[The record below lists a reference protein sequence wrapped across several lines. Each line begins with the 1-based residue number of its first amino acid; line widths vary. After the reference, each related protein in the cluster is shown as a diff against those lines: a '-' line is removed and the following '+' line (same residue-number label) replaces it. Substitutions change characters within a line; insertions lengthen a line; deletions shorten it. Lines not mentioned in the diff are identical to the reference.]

1 MKPWSTL
8 RRNRY
13 GRVWVR
19 AVGRSLGD
27 RRKRRSPNE
36 ICCLPVDRHG
46 VTLIGVADA
55 NCSVP
60 DMVAVPVAAAGQT
73 GPVPV
78 RV

>member
-8 RRNRY
+8 RRNRC

-46 VTLIGVADA
+46 VTLIGEADA
-55 NCSVP
+55 N
-60 DMVAVPVAAAGQT
+60 
-73 GPVPV
+73 
-78 RV
+78 